1 MTINFN
7 IPFTKKFFAQKSP
20 LSKFNV
26 CAQIEAIK
34 FQKKNKF
41 DPVSNTFGLNLNFKK
56 CHIFDQMSNF
66 HSGSLSKQVSKIKKE
81 TYFEYLLQPSF
92 KISLNFGRRV
102 FTFRDIQVQSW
113 HFVRKIIFKK
123 LNSCILPTL
132 RLENSK
138 N

>member
-1 MTINFN
+1 M
-7 IPFTKKFFAQKSP
+7 
-20 LSKFNV
+20 LKFNV
-26 CAQIEAIK
+26 CAQIEAIFIK
-34 FQKKNKF
+34 FQKINKF
-41 DPVSNTFGLNLNFKK
+41 YPVSHTFGLNLNFKK

-92 KISLNFGRRV
+92 KISLNLGRRE
-102 FTFRDIQVQSW
+102 FTFRDIKVQSW

-132 RLENSK
+132 RLENSQNK
-138 N
+138 MAR